1 MIILR
6 LFKNP
11 LFLIGFIVI
20 FGLITASFVHKFVYD
35 NEIKQVMFLLDDNG
49 DLIDAAPIDPSKE
62 FPLGTDSGGRDML
75 MMLISGTKYTLLFAF
90 SVAFFRVLFSIALGV
105 LYGTY
110 LLKFKEYIDR
120 FVDAFHFIPLT
131 LIAYYILEPI
141 LYQSTMGF
149 GFTFQER
156 IILEGLVL
164 IVLAIPITSV
174 LIANEIELVLKKEFI
189 LSAKTLGGSKFHIM
203 WKHIRPHLLGR
214 MAIIYGQQVVQV
226 LLVLAHLGLLK
237 LFLGGTIVD
246 YTIMGDRPKTLSY
259 EWSGMIGS
267 SMRWFHSDAEYIFY
281 APILFFAVS
290 ILAMNFMLEGFK
302 RVTNDRT
309 HLKKKARKEAKK
321 FNNKKNSNVE
331 ISSDMF
337 ELKKPIRE

>member
-1 MIILR
+1 MIFLR

-20 FGLITASFVHKFVYD
+20 AGLLTASFVHKYVYD
-35 NEIKQVMFLLDDNG
+35 NEIQQVMFLTDENG
-49 DLIDAAPIDPSKE
+49 DLIDSAPIAPSKE
-62 FPLGTDSGGRDML
+62 FPLGSDSGGRDIL
-75 MMLISGTKYTLLFAF
+75 TMLISGTKYTLLFAF
-90 SVAFFRVLFSIALGV
+90 TVAFLRVLFSIALGI
-105 LYGTY
+105 LYGSY
-110 LLKFKEYIDR
+110 LLRFKTYVER

-131 LIAYYILEPI
+131 LVAYYILQPI

-149 GFTFQER
+149 GFTFKER

-164 IVLAIPITSV
+164 VVLAIPITSV

-189 LSAKTLGGSKFHIM
+189 LSAKTLGGSKFHVM
-203 WKHIRPHLLGR
+203 WKHVRPHLFGR
-214 MAIIYGQQVVQV
+214 IAIIYGQQVIQV

-267 SMRWFHSDAEYIFY
+267 SMRWFHSDADYIFY
-281 APILFFAVS
+281 SPILFFAVS

-309 HLKKKARKEAKK
+309 YLMKKQRK
-321 FNNKKNSNVE
+321 
-331 ISSDMF
+331 
-337 ELKKPIRE
+337 ELKKLKRQQRKEKDVEITPDLFQPYKG